1 MKNPYK
7 ALGIIINNCVKR
19 ERVTKIVRGYL
30 YSAHDI
36 VLQALGVKYHEDPI
50 LFSTFKLEIAKMI
63 QIEETKAKKLEEE
76 LEELKEKLND

>member
-1 MKNPYK
+1 MKNLYK
-7 ALGIIINNCVKR
+7 ALGIILNNAAKR
-19 ERVTKIVRGYL
+19 ERATEIVRGYL

-63 QIEETKAKKLEEE
+63 QIEETKAEEPKEE
-76 LEELKEKLND
+76 LKEPKEKLND